1 MDGQLFRWQKL
12 DLAQTVF
19 RLLALYVFVLP
30 LSIHLGSVLFVLTLA
45 CALFDRY
52 RRRNERQPSLLQGR
66 LKTSLLILLGVSFLS
81 LVFSANRFASF
92 YNYVYVVG
100 QYLGSFW
107 LILNYTGKKRQPLFL
122 LKAFLLSAFIVASYG
137 IFQYV
142 AGTAVFN
149 VDWVDVTQ
157 FPELKQRAYSTL
169 QNPNILGSFLI
180 LTVAYCLGLFSA
192 LPGGKRRLSLILLF
206 LTASGCLLLTFS
218 RGNWVS
224 LIAVLFVYAAFFYR
238 KALMPFLGGGALLAY
253 FAWDLLANRFL
264 SIFQAEDTS
273 VALRFSYI
281 ESTMAMIA
289 DTPWG
294 VGWYGYMFVFPDY
307 DFFLQ
312 NPDVPM
318 YHCHNLF
325 LNITAE
331 LGIQG
336 LLAFLLVI
344 VLLVREAFF
353 LAYSAAEPWRRGFG
367 RGFMLS
373 LVGIAVSGLTDH
385 TLFNIQLGILFWLL
399 NALLVANTFFIRKRS
414 DSRQC

>member
-1 MDGQLFRWQKL
+1 M
-12 DLAQTVF
+12 
-19 RLLALYVFVLP
+19 
-30 LSIHLGSVLFVLTLA
+30 SV
-45 CALFDRY
+45 
-52 RRRNERQPSLLQGR
+52 
-66 LKTSLLILLGVSFLS
+66 
-81 LVFSANRFASF
+81 VFSATRFASF

-169 QNPNILGSFLI
+169 QNPTILGSFLI

-238 KALMPFLGGGALLAY
+238 KALMPFLGEAPCLLILPGTFLRIAS
-253 FAWDLLANRFL
+253 FRFFRRRTLLL
-264 SIFQAEDTS
+264 
-273 VALRFSYI
+273 
-281 ESTMAMIA
+281 
-289 DTPWG
+289 P
-294 VGWYGYMFVFPDY
+294 
-307 DFFLQ
+307 
-312 NPDVPM
+312 
-318 YHCHNLF
+318 
-325 LNITAE
+325 
-331 LGIQG
+331 
-336 LLAFLLVI
+336 
-344 VLLVREAFF
+344 
-353 LAYSAAEPWRRGFG
+353 
-367 RGFMLS
+367 
-373 LVGIAVSGLTDH
+373 
-385 TLFNIQLGILFWLL
+385 
-399 NALLVANTFFIRKRS
+399 
-414 DSRQC
+414 